1 MAVTSLCL
9 VLPPP
14 ITPRPILTL
23 SCLSLI
29 AYSVLPV
36 FLCQR
41 PMRPAYFPLVVVGL
55 LIEANPPSALG
66 PSEDVDTGL
75 DDHRIGAPSCS
86 THSIGVQ
93 VKCPPR

>member
-41 PMRPAYFPLVVVGL
+41 PMRPAYFPLCRSGF
-55 LIEANPPSALG
+55 A
-66 PSEDVDTGL
+66 D
-75 DDHRIGAPSCS
+75 
-86 THSIGVQ
+86 
-93 VKCPPR
+93 